1 MSASGLVGQ
10 SQVVLRCWNRD
21 HAARNLPDG
30 VFVIDLP
37 VRLTVA
43 LLVFVFAASTGLAG
57 THDGRLTVKLAPVV
71 YHYSSDP
78 DHNNQPRLVGLEWER
93 SDLWNMGG
101 VHFRNSFD
109 QPSQYLYVGRRWFP
123 DALPSPVYL
132 KLTGG
137 VMLGYKDPYDDKIP
151 LNHRRGVAPA
161 ILPAAGYQ
169 LERMRVQLVPL
180 GTAGLM
186 VTFGF
191 HI

>member
-1 MSASGLVGQ
+1 M
-10 SQVVLRCWNRD
+10 D
-21 HAARNLPDG
+21 DAALYFQG
-30 VFVIDLP
+30 GALVIDRP
-37 VRLTVA
+37 ARLAAAILIAVVA
-43 LLVFVFAASTGLAG
+43 NTAVADM
-57 THDGRLTVKLAPVV
+57 HDGMLTVKIAPAV

-78 DHNNQPRLVGLEWER
+78 DHNNQPRLVGVEWER

-109 QPSQYLYVGRRWFP
+109 QPSQYVYVGRRWFP
-123 DALPSPVYL
+123 DALPSQVYL

-137 VMLGYKDPYDDKIP
+137 VMLGYKEPYDNKIP

-169 LERMRVQLVPL
+169 LDRMRLQIVPL

-191 HI
+191 HL

>member
-1 MSASGLVGQ
+1 MIERPGRLAAAVLIAIIANS
-10 SQVVLRCWNRD
+10 VVAD
-21 HAARNLPDG
+21 
-30 VFVIDLP
+30 
-37 VRLTVA
+37 
-43 LLVFVFAASTGLAG
+43 
-57 THDGRLTVKLAPVV
+57 THEGMLTVKIAPAV

-78 DHNNQPRLVGLEWER
+78 DHNNQPWLVGLEWER

-101 VHFRNSFD
+101 MHFRNSFD

-123 DALPSPVYL
+123 DTLPSQVYL

-137 VMLGYKDPYDDKIP
+137 VMLGYKEPYDDKIP
-151 LNHRRGVAPA
+151 FNHRSGVAPA

-169 LERMRVQLVPL
+169 LERMRLQLVPL